1 METATKQALK
11 VSIALNVAPSGATIA
26 LQLTTSSE
34 PIKTTE
40 CWRLRILKIKTL
52 KTC

>member
-1 METATKQALK
+1 METAKKQVPK
-11 VSIALNVAPSGATIA
+11 VSIVLNVAPSGATIA
-26 LQLTTSSE
+26 LQLITLSE
-34 PIKTTE
+34 PIKITG